1 MDVKNP
7 TMTIIKF
14 RSTKPSL
21 GSQIPPPRRRRRRR
35 QYHHEE
41 AGLLLL
47 LVFLCFAVTCTSVG
61 AAFFP
66 IGSSFLVPRSRSYLL
81 AITPPTSSDDSSSS
95 SHLIDLQTF
104 LKLTN
109 LVSTG
114 GDAKSRIQGGE
125 CKVNGAVEER
135 RAKKLFPGDRV
146 ELGGVELDVKKE
158 VAARGYVLK
167 VKVPK
172 EQGPG
177 YTAPSAKAKE
187 YSGEFRTDEWRAERK
202 AKKYARKKEN
212 QERGGG
218 EDDDY

>member
-1 MDVKNP
+1 
-7 TMTIIKF
+7 MTLQL

-21 GSQIPPPRRRRRRR
+21 APQMPPSRRRR
-35 QYHHEE
+35 YHE
-41 AGLLLL
+41 GLYVL
-47 LVFLCFAVTCTSVG
+47 LVLCIALASTSAGAFLPRGS
-61 AAFFP
+61 FF
-66 IGSSFLVPRSRSYLL
+66 VPRSRSYLL
-81 AITPPTSSDDSSSS
+81 VTPTSDTPPS

-177 YTAPSAKAKE
+177 YTAPSKAKE